1 MESIRD
7 VLSRLAIPTAT
18 AAANTA
24 VSSNSLACPACGGAG
39 WLRLDVDI
47 DDPRFGQ
54 TVPCSCKAKEIE
66 EKKMRA
72 LLERSNLKALR
83 DKTFSSF
90 QVLPDLEQAFAFA
103 QTWASDPTGWLV
115 LLGGVGTGKTH
126 LAAAIGNY
134 RLEAGEPVLFMLV
147 PDLLDHLRS
156 TFAPSSEV
164 QFDELFETVRD
175 VPLLILDDLGTQ
187 VTTAWATEKLFQLLN
202 HRYIAKLPTVITTN
216 VELHELGERLAS
228 RMSDRSVSL
237 PVTTGTIDWR
247 QRDVTNPVLDTSP
260 SNRRSRVYPRR
271 GRL

>member
-1 MESIRD
+1 L
-7 VLSRLAIPTAT
+7 V
-18 AAANTA
+18 
-24 VSSNSLACPACGGAG
+24 CPACGGAG
-39 WLRLDVDI
+39 WLRLDVDV

-54 TVPCSCKAKEIE
+54 VVPCSCKAKEIE
-66 EKKMRA
+66 EKKMRG
-72 LLERSNLKALR
+72 LLERSNLKSLQ

-90 QVLPDLEQAFAFA
+90 QDVPELEQALAYA
-103 QTWASDPTGWLV
+103 RTWASDPSGWLV
-115 LLGGVGTGKTH
+115 LMGGVGTGKTH

-216 VELHELGERLAS
+216 VPLEELGERLAS

-237 PVTTGTIDWR
+237 PVTTGTLDWR
-247 QRDVTNPVLDTSP
+247 QRNVTNPVLGTSP
-260 SNRRSRVYPRR
+260 SNRPSRMYQQRR
-271 GRL
+271 RP